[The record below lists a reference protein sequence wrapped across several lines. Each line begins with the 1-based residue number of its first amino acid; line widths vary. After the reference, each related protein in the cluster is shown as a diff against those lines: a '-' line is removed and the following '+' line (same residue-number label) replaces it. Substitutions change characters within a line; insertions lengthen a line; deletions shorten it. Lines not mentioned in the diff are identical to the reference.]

1 MTRSPSVNRPPW
13 HVDRCA
19 YCRKARAVNRDHV
32 IPKSLRKRLGEV
44 PAHLLLTVPACFACN
59 IRKGQRHL
67 VPPSWAGLVDELNEV
82 VGGAEWRVW
91 DGDVRSEAFTA
102 VHR

>member
-1 MTRSPSVNRPPW
+1 MKRLPP
-13 HVDRCA
+13 VSGVCA
-19 YCRKARAVNRDHV
+19 YCGTRRAVNRDHV
-32 IPKSLRKRLGEV
+32 VPKALRKNRGVL
-44 PAHLLLTVPACFACN
+44 PMHLLITEPSCFECN

-67 VPPSWAGLVDELNEV
+67 VPPSWAHLVDELNEV
-82 VGGAEWRVW
+82 VGGAPWRVW